1 MSDIRKVL
9 KHWPLKDGFRSI
21 SQKIYRATILRWVDQ
36 KFELLAVISFESYLQ
51 NIALSS
57 LQLFSCAS
65 YQVDLDDRSRQK
77 KHKFFIFL
85 KDRYFV
91 MDGPIDM
98 NVGVFERLLRAF

>member
-9 KHWPLKDGFRSI
+9 KYWPLKDGFRSI

-36 KFELLAVISFESYLQ
+36 KFKLLAVISFESCLQ

-65 YQVDLDDRSRQK
+65 YQVDLDDRS
-77 KHKFFIFL
+77 
-85 KDRYFV
+85 YFV